1 MHKMRTELLND
12 GRRVALI
19 AGDLSTDDVRAKNLG
34 IYFDTV
40 RLVDEAKELAAF
52 EAKLARSR
60 AEAATR
66 PTPVPKSVTKRQAFL
81 ALLTVGI
88 READILAIIATMP
101 DSEREKAE
109 IEFTYAG
116 VFERNHPLI
125 TIIGQS
131 KALDATQLDRLFIQ
145 ASKL

>member
-1 MHKMRTELLND
+1 MRTELLND

-34 IYFDTV
+34 IDFDTV
-40 RLVDEAKELAAF
+40 RLVDEAKEFAAF
-52 EAKLARSR
+52 EADLARSR

-66 PTPVPKSVTKRQAFL
+66 PTPVPKSVTKRQVFL
-81 ALLTVGI
+81 ALLSIGI
-88 READILAIIATMP
+88 READIRAIIATMP
-101 DSEREKAE
+101 DSDREKAE

-116 VFERNHPLI
+116 SFERNHPLI

-131 KALDATQLDRLFIQ
+131 KNLNDEELNKLFIE
-145 ASKL
+145 ASNL

>member
-1 MHKMRTELLND
+1 MRTELLND

-34 IYFDTV
+34 IDFDTV
-40 RLVDEAKELAAF
+40 RLVDEAKEFAAF
-52 EAKLARSR
+52 EADLARSR

-81 ALLTVGI
+81 ALLSIGI
-88 READILAIIATMP
+88 READIRAIIATMP
-101 DSEREKAE
+101 DSDREKAE

-116 VFERNHPLI
+116 SFERNHPLI

-131 KALDATQLDRLFIQ
+131 KNLNDEELNKLFIE
-145 ASKL
+145 ASNL

>member
-1 MHKMRTELLND
+1 MRTELLND
-12 GRRVALI
+12 GRRVAVI

-34 IYFDTV
+34 IDFDTV
-40 RLVDEAKELAAF
+40 RLVDEAKEFAAF
-52 EAKLARSR
+52 EADFARSR

-66 PTPVPKSVTKRQAFL
+66 PTPVPKSVTKRQALL

-116 VFERNHPLI
+116 GFERNHPLI

-131 KALDATQLDRLFIQ
+131 KNLNDEELNKLFIE
-145 ASKL
+145 ASNL

>member
-1 MHKMRTELLND
+1 MRTELLND

-34 IYFDTV
+34 IDFDTV
-40 RLVDEAKELAAF
+40 RLVDEAKEFAAF
-52 EAKLARSR
+52 EANLARSR

-81 ALLTVGI
+81 ALLAVGI

-109 IEFTYAG
+109 IEFTYAAS
-116 VFERNHPLI
+116 FERNHPLI

-131 KALDATQLDRLFIQ
+131 KNLNDEELNKLFIE
-145 ASKL
+145 ASNL

>member
-1 MHKMRTELLND
+1 MRTELLKN

-19 AGDLSTDDVRAKNLG
+19 AGDLSKDEVLAKNLG
-34 IYFDTV
+34 IDFDDTK
-40 RLVDEAKELAAF
+40 LVDEAKELIAF
-52 EAKLARSR
+52 EEDLARLR
-60 AEAATR
+60 AEVANR
-66 PTPVPKSVTKRQAFL
+66 PTPMPKSVTKRQALL
-81 ALLTVGI
+81 ALLNVGI
-88 READILAIIATMP
+88 READILDIIATMP

-116 VFERNHPLI
+116 IFERNHPLI

-131 KALDATQLDRLFIQ
+131 KSLDDTQLDRLFIQ

>member
-1 MHKMRTELLND
+1 MRTELLND

-34 IYFDTV
+34 IDFDTV
-40 RLVDEAKELAAF
+40 RLVDEAKEFAAF
-52 EAKLARSR
+52 EADLARSR

-66 PTPVPKSVTKRQAFL
+66 PTPMPKSVTKRQAFL
-81 ALLTVGI
+81 ALLSIGI
-88 READILAIIATMP
+88 READIRAIIATMP
-101 DSEREKAE
+101 DSDREKAE

-116 VFERNHPLI
+116 SFERNHPLI

-131 KALDATQLDRLFIQ
+131 KNLNDEELNKLFIE
-145 ASKL
+145 ASNL